1 MTWKKDAVHID
12 PEAPG
17 IELFVRCGDRYR
29 PPDGEPGWR
38 VVELPGE
45 LTPADLPAAVERVRR
60 ALRGHRSARLLVA
73 GPVALG
79 IALGQG
85 LAHEPV
91 AIDYLQLNQVSKE
104 FEVWLSNRR
113 NL

>member
-1 MTWKKDAVHID
+1 
-12 PEAPG
+12 
-17 IELFVRCGDRYR
+17 VR
-29 PPDGEPGWR
+29 E
-38 VVELPGE
+38 
-45 LTPADLPAAVERVRR
+45 
-60 ALRGHRSARLLVA
+60 ALRGERSARLLVA

-91 AIDYLQLNQVSKE
+91 AIEYLQLNRVTKE
-104 FEVWLSNRR
+104 FGVWLTNRR

>member
-1 MTWKKDAVHID
+1 MDSPEPAVNV
-12 PEAPG
+12 
-17 IELFVRCGDRYR
+17 FVRCGDRYV
-29 PPDGEPGWR
+29 PPMGGGPWT
-38 VVELPGE
+38 VIELPH
-45 LTPADLPAAVERVRR
+45 DLGRDDLQQAVQRVRES
-60 ALRGHRSARLLVA
+60 LHGHRAAQLLVA

-91 AIDYLQLNQVSKE
+91 AIEYLQLNQVTKE
-104 FEVWLSNRR
+104 FEVWLTNRR